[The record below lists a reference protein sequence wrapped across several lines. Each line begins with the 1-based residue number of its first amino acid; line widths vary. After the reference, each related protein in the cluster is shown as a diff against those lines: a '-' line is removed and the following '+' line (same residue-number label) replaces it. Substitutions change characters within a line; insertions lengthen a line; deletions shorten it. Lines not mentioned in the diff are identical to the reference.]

1 MFFENYNS
9 ASVDYP
15 YIDKAE
21 NISYLPHF
29 HNELELALVLWGD
42 VRACSESLAYDAEA
56 GDLLVFMPSE
66 LHSYT
71 TPKESKLLIIKIN
84 TDNSH
89 LSVDFS
95 SLRMKNNLVKTDNG
109 AGDTVRALMREILAE
124 SENKPVGYSYK
135 ANSLSCDIICQLL
148 RSDMLTEINSDDIK
162 KRRAY
167 ASLLTSVDEYIR
179 DNYARNIS
187 LNDVASYC
195 NLSVFYFSHVFKRA
209 TGTTFYDY
217 LTAYRLD
224 KAMWLLKNTNK
235 KIINIAIECGFD
247 TARTFNRSFKKF
259 FDKSPTDYLNN
270 GRRGTL

>member
-9 ASVDYP
+9 ASIDYP
-15 YIDKAE
+15 YIDEAE
-21 NISYLPHF
+21 GISYLPHF

-42 VRACSESLAYDAEA
+42 VKAFSESIQYDAEA

-71 TPKESKLLIIKIN
+71 TVKESKLLIIKIN

-89 LSVDFS
+89 AGASFS
-95 SLRMKNNLVKTDNG
+95 SLRMKSNLIKNDDSS
-109 AGDTVRALMREILAE
+109 GDVLRALMRELLTE
-124 SENKPVGYSYK
+124 SKDRLPGYSYK
-135 ANSLSCDIICQLL
+135 VNSLSCDILCQLL
-148 RSDMLTEINSDDIK
+148 RSSMLTEINSEDIK

-167 ASLLTSVDEYIR
+167 VSLLSSVDEYIK
-179 DNYARNIS
+179 DNYTHNIS
-187 LNDVASYC
+187 LNDVASHC

-224 KAMWLLKNTNK
+224 RAMWLLKNTNK

-247 TARTFNRSFKKF
+247 TARTFNRSFKRF

-270 GRRGTL
+270 GRRGTI

>member
-9 ASVDYP
+9 ASRDFPYVDE
-15 YIDKAE
+15 AE
-21 NISYLPHF
+21 NISYLSHF
-29 HNELELALVLWGD
+29 HNEIEIALVLFGE
-42 VRACSESLAYDAEA
+42 VSAFSESLCYDAKA
-56 GDLLVFMPSE
+56 GDLLIFMPLE

-71 TPKESKLLIIKIN
+71 THKESKLLIIKIN
-84 TDNSH
+84 PENSYSS
-89 LSVDFS
+89 LDFS
-95 SLRMKNNLVKTDNG
+95 SLRMKSNLVCSADKT
-109 AGDTVRALMREILAE
+109 GDPIRSLMRNILAE
-124 SENKPVGYSYK
+124 IKNKLPGYSYK
-135 ANSLSCDIICQLL
+135 ADSLSKDILCQLI
-148 RSDMLTEINSDDIK
+148 RSDMLTEINNNDVK

-167 ASLLTSVDEYIR
+167 TSLLSSVDDYIKV
-179 DNYARNIS
+179 NYAGNIS
-187 LNDVASYC
+187 LNDVASHC

-224 KAMWLLKNTNK
+224 KAMWMLKNTNK

-270 GRRGTL
+270 GRRGTV